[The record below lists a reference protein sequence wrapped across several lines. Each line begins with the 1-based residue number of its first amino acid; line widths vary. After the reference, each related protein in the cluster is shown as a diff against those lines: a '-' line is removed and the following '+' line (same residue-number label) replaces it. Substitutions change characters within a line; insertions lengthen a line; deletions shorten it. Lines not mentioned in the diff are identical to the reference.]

1 MYSLI
6 TLKSQI
12 FTSSNWIIVTYASCF
27 CFDEADTAAN
37 EYDAS
42 DNPQCPQ
49 WYRKCTANQFA
60 DLRVK
65 LQETSKGNSTAAL
78 SSAGK
83 QIVKG
88 AIEPL
93 RTICAPFFRS
103 GRYFALEFELS
114 TTRKCPARY
123 IYIARICLSFTLM
136 MNFYH
141 LSIVPGLRII
151 SVVIEFFVQM
161 FTTIGSSINSPVS
174 SPSEL
179 RVPVFSSM

>member
-1 MYSLI
+1 MG
-6 TLKSQI
+6 
-12 FTSSNWIIVTYASCF
+12 
-27 CFDEADTAAN
+27 
-37 EYDAS
+37 
-42 DNPQCPQ
+42 PQ

-93 RTICAPFFRS
+93 ATICAPFFRS
-103 GRYFALEFELS
+103 GRYFALELELS
-114 TTRKCPARY
+114 TTRKCPACY
-123 IYIARICLSFTLM
+123 IYIYIYIYIVYIFQLWILLARICLSFTLM

-141 LSIVPGLRII
+141 LSIVPGLRTI

-161 FTTIGSSINSPVS
+161 FTTIGSSITSPVS

>member
-6 TLKSQI
+6 NLKSQI

-93 RTICAPFFRS
+93 RTICVPFFRS

-114 TTRKCPARY
+114 TTRKCPARSIY
-123 IYIARICLSFTLM
+123 IYI
-136 MNFYH
+136 Y
-141 LSIVPGLRII
+141 IVYIFQL
-151 SVVIEFFVQM
+151 
-161 FTTIGSSINSPVS
+161 
-174 SPSEL
+174 
-179 RVPVFSSM
+179 